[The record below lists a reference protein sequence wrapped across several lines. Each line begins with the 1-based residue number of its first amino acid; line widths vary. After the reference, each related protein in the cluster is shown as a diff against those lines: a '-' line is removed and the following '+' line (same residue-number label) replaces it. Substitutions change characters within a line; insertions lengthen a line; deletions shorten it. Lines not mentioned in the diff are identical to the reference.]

1 MKLFLAFFTKAL
13 QKHYKALRTDGP
25 TDRRTDG
32 RTDTRSYSD
41 ARTHLKTRKKSEEN
55 AKEKEI
61 YYKLNGCHVVCL
73 FFYVAEIN
81 LARGRGPWAPAVSG
95 EKW

>member
-13 QKHYKALRTDGP
+13 QSITDG
-25 TDRRTDG
+25 RTDG

-95 EKW
+95 EKWEDFKSR